1 MTREEKV
8 KELIVKVSMGRIKED
23 MITLDADLRKDLG
36 LDSLAMV
43 ELLVLTED
51 AFGFKADKNDATA
64 AGTLRMTLAFLD
76 KYLKA

>member
-8 KELIVKVSMGRIKED
+8 KELIVKVSMGKIKEN
-23 MITLDADLRKDLG
+23 MITSDIDLRKDLG

-51 AFGFKADKNDATA
+51 AFGFKADKNDALA
-64 AGTLRMTLAFLD
+64 AGTLGQTLVFLD
-76 KYLKA
+76 KYLDA